1 MATLRKS
8 EQRAL
13 LDWMRDT
20 ATSIRY
26 IQLSVTPG
34 LTGAEALRVNQ
45 RLTNLAKAL
54 DDEAF
59 RVQIKLD
66 DLAG

>member
-1 MATLRKS
+1 MATLKKS

-26 IQLSVTPG
+26 IELSVTPG
-34 LTGAEALRVNQ
+34 LTGA
-45 RLTNLAKAL
+45 KP
-54 DDEAF
+54 
-59 RVQIKLD
+59 
-66 DLAG
+66 

>member
-1 MATLRKS
+1 
-8 EQRAL
+8 
-13 LDWMRDT
+13 MRDT
-20 ATSIRY
+20 ATNIRY
-26 IQLSVTPG
+26 IELSVTPG

-59 RVQIKLD
+59 RVQVKLD
-66 DLAG
+66 NLAG

>member
-1 MATLRKS
+1 LKKS

-20 ATSIRY
+20 ATNIRY
-26 IQLSVTPG
+26 IELSVTPG

-59 RVQIKLD
+59 RVQVKLD
-66 DLAG
+66 NLAG